1 MATNID
7 DLQIEISASA
17 SKANTEI
24 DKLISRLGK
33 LSNSLSSVNG
43 SSITGLANGVQKLG
57 TAMQSMSN
65 VKTADFSRLSR
76 NITKLGSLD
85 TSALN
90 RTASSMSQIT
100 RSFNQLGSVSSNA
113 VQVGE
118 LAKSISKLGNK
129 GVQNAITNIPQLAT
143 AMKQLMTTLSTAPTV
158 SSNIIQMT
166 NALANLANQ
175 GSKVGSVSKNLVGG
189 MNKTHTSINRTAKS
203 TKSLAYAFGKFYANY
218 FLFIRAFKGLFN
230 SIESTADYIEAFNYF
245 NVAIGK
251 IASEWSHDYEKYG
264 YENAEAYAESFNQR
278 LTQALSGL
286 SGVQV
291 SIGADGSGLL
301 TETGMKN
308 LGLNI
313 KEITQ
318 YASQLAS
325 VTNSVGQTG
334 EVSLAAAEAFTKL
347 GADISSL
354 FNLDYSAVMT
364 NLQSGLIGQS
374 RALYKYGIDIT
385 NATLQTYAYEL
396 GLEKAVSEMT
406 QAEKMQLRM
415 IAILDQSKVSW
426 GDLANTLNSPSNLI
440 RQFTN
445 NLKEAGMVLGQLFM
459 PLLQKVLPVIN
470 GVTIAIKRLLVSI
483 AGFLG
488 ISLDLSSFGQGYS
501 DMADGAGD
509 LSDSLGDAAASAKK
523 LKTATL
529 GIDELNINA
538 PQDDTTGGSGAV
550 GGGIDL
556 TKEILAATDEYQ
568 KVWQEAFDKME
579 SRAQAFA
586 DNVEKFLEPIKKMF
600 ENLSFGNFE
609 GAGSNLS
616 EFFSQIMDIN
626 WDNVYA
632 KASGFGTGLAEF
644 LNGLIS
650 PELFGKVGETIAG
663 YLNTAVYAAL
673 SFGTTFDWTNWGTS
687 VAEGIN
693 RFFETFD
700 FTALADSIDAWVQ
713 GIWETIS
720 TAIKEIDWLT
730 VYDKITEFL
739 ENLDIETIAIIIGVL
754 TIKKIGNLILTQ
766 GLLTWISSGLSKLL
780 TNIPVAISSIKILA
794 SGGLVEGTSV
804 VAKLADSLALA
815 AGGAGTLNEA
825 LTLAFG
831 TVATTV
837 AGIMTIVGGA
847 ILSITNFV
855 SMLTDGFSWIKEALM
870 VVGIALTA
878 VGAIIL
884 GAPALV
890 AGVVAGIVAAVA
902 TLVVVVKDNWETIK
916 GFFAGVGA
924 WFDTNVITPVVGF
937 FKGLWESVSGFFSN
951 LWSDIQGI
959 WGSVSNWFS
968 AKIIEPISSF
978 FEGLAL
984 RIGQIFEGIW
994 IIIQAVWIIAS
1005 TWINENFIIPVTEMF
1020 TMLWENIQ
1028 LVWSTVSTWFDEN
1041 VIIPL
1046 TGFFKGVWTNVS
1058 QFFVNLWDDI
1068 QKVWKTVS
1076 TWFGINV
1083 ITPLKNAWN
1092 TAINAIAGFFEK
1104 LWDGIKKG
1112 VAGAMNA
1119 VIGGIESALNKI
1131 ISGIN
1136 NVLDG
1141 FNSAVQWAADIV
1153 GVSWSGV
1160 TLIPNVSLPRIPAY
1174 ATGGFPED
1182 GLFMANHNELVGQFS
1197 DGRTAVANNEQI
1209 VAGIEGGVERAV
1221 TRALQPYLADIVR
1234 YARETAEKEM
1244 SVNIGD
1250 RDIARA
1256 NARGQRSL
1264 GYSLVT

>member
-7 DLQIEISASA
+7 DLQIRIAANNQGA
-17 SKANTEI
+17 SKSIN
-24 DKLISRLGK
+24 DLIK
-33 LSNSLSSVNG
+33 
-43 SSITGLANGVQKLG
+43 
-57 TAMQSMSN
+57 
-65 VKTADFSRLSR
+65 
-76 NITKLGSLD
+76 
-85 TSALN
+85 
-90 RTASSMSQIT
+90 
-100 RSFNQLGSVSSNA
+100 
-113 VQVGE
+113 
-118 LAKSISKLGNK
+118 KLGNL
-129 GVQNAITNIPQLAT
+129 QR
-143 AMKQLMTTLSTAPTV
+143 TLT
-158 SSNIIQMT
+158 
-166 NALANLANQ
+166 
-175 GSKVGSVSKNLVGG
+175 SVSGSGLRNYSNNANKATNQTKNFSSHLNK
-189 MNKTHTSINRTAKS
+189 MNNSANRTAKS

-278 LTQALSGL
+278 LTQSLSGL

-313 KEITQ
+313 KEVTQ

-334 EVSLAAAEAFTKL
+334 EVSIAAASAFTKL

-396 GLEKAVSEMT
+396 GLSKAVSEMT

-426 GDLANTLNSPSNLI
+426 GDLANTIQSPSNMI
-440 RQFTN
+440 RQFKN
-445 NLKEAGMVLGQLFM
+445 NLKEAGMVLGQLFI

-483 AGFLG
+483 AGFFG

-501 DMADGAGD
+501 DMADDASG
-509 LSDSLGDAAASAKK
+509 LSDSLDDATASAKK

-538 PQDDTTGGSGAV
+538 PQDDTSGASGAV

-556 TKEILAATDEYQ
+556 TDEILAATEEYQ
-568 KVWQEAFDKME
+568 KVWNEAFENME
-579 SRAQAFA
+579 SKAQAFA
-586 DNVEKFLEPIKKMF
+586 DAFEKFLQPISDMF
-600 ENLSFGNFE
+600 KNLFSGNFE
-609 GAGSNLS
+609 MAGGNLS
-616 EFFSQIMDIN
+616 DLFMQLMDID
-626 WDNVYA
+626 WDSVYS

-663 YLNTAVYAAL
+663 VLNTSIYQSLAFAEN
-673 SFGTTFDWTNWGTS
+673 FDWTDFGNS
-687 VAEGIN
+687 LAEGVN
-693 RFFETFD
+693 NFFQTFD
-700 FTALADSIDAWVQ
+700 FASLADTIDAWVQ

-730 VYDKITEFL
+730 AYDKITEFL
-739 ENLDIETIAIIIGVL
+739 ENLDIETIAIIIGAL

-766 GLLTWISSGLSKLL
+766 GLLTWVSSSLSKLL

-794 SGGLVEGTSV
+794 SGGLIEGTGI
-804 VAKLADSLALA
+804 VAKLANSLALA

-837 AGIMTIVGGA
+837 AGIMTTVGGA

-855 SMLTDGFSWIKEALM
+855 SMLTDGFSWIKEILM

-902 TLVVVVKDNWETIK
+902 TLVVVVKDNWEAIK
-916 GFFAGVGA
+916 GFFAGVGD
-924 WFDTNVITPVVGF
+924 WFNTNVITPVVGF
-937 FKGLWESVSGFFSN
+937 FKGLWESISGFFSN

-959 WGSVSNWFS
+959 WGTVSNWFS
-968 AKIIEPISSF
+968 ANIIEPISSF

-1020 TMLWENIQ
+1020 AMLWESIQ
-1028 LVWSTVSTWFDEN
+1028 LVWSAVATWFDEN
-1041 VIIPL
+1041 VIVPL
-1046 TGFFKGVWTNVS
+1046 TGFFEGVWTNVS
-1058 QFFVNLWDDI
+1058 QFFVNLWEDI

-1076 TWFGINV
+1076 TWFGTNV

-1092 TAINAIAGFFEK
+1092 TAINAIAGLFDK

-1112 VAGAMNA
+1112 VVGAMNA
-1119 VIGGIESALNKI
+1119 VIGGIESALNGI
-1131 ISGIN
+1131 INGIN
-1136 NVLDG
+1136 SVLDG
-1141 FNSAVQWAADIV
+1141 FNSAVQWAAEIV
-1153 GVSWSGV
+1153 GVTWSGV
-1160 TLIPNVSLPRIPAY
+1160 TLIPNIQLPRIPAY

-1197 DGRTAVANNEQI
+1197 NGKTAVANNEQI
-1209 VAGIEGGVERAV
+1209 VAGIKEGVREAV
-1221 TRALQPYLADIVR
+1221 SEILAPYLADI
-1234 YARETAEKEM
+1234 AQNTRETAKKDF

-1256 NARGQRSL
+1256 NARGQKSL